1 MVPTLRPDH
10 PEATLTEPARFTQLQ
25 DLSAAFTDLLA
36 KVAPGIVSV
45 HSHRSRS
52 SGFVWRPGLIVTA
65 DEALSEDGDFAVR
78 LPSGDIVAAQ
88 LAGRDSTTDVA
99 LLRVD
104 RADLQPVL
112 LEALPVTTGA
122 LAMAVGAE
130 DGTPTVAV
138 GVVARAA
145 GPWRSLRSG
154 EIEARIELDLR
165 LRRSAEGGL
174 TLNAVG
180 QAIGMAVFGPRRRV
194 LVIPTATIERVAT
207 KLENYGRIA
216 RGYIGLGLQPV
227 AIEGDESGAMVM
239 SVDPRGPGAA
249 AGSIRETSL
258 SPGTA
263 SRSGMCTRFCARSD
277 RTASAR
283 RSRSGCVEPAR
294 QDRFR

>member
-1 MVPTLRPDH
+1 M
-10 PEATLTEPARFTQLQ
+10 TESAAFTPIQ
-25 DLSAAFTDLLA
+25 DLSAALTGLAA

-65 DEALSEDGDFAVR
+65 DEALSEEGEFAVT
-78 LPSGDIVAAQ
+78 LPGGDIVAAQ

-104 RADLQPVL
+104 RSDLEPVL
-112 LEALPVTTGA
+112 LEALPVAAGA

-130 DGTPTVAV
+130 DGTPTAAV
-138 GVVARAA
+138 GVVSRAA
-145 GPWRSLRSG
+145 GPWRSLRGG

-165 LRRSAEGGL
+165 LRRSAEGGP

-194 LVIPTATIERVAT
+194 LVIPSATIERVAA

-227 AIEGDESGAMVM
+227 ALQGDGESGVMVM
-239 SVDPRGPGAA
+239 SVDPKGPGAA
-249 AGSIRETSL
+249 AGVYQGDILVTWNSEPIGHVHSLLRALGPDSVGQTVTLGLRRAGET
-258 SPGTA
+258 
-263 SRSGMCTRFCARSD
+263 
-277 RTASAR
+277 
-283 RSRSGCVEPAR
+283 R
-294 QDRFR
+294 QVPLTIAERNAA

>member
-1 MVPTLRPDH
+1 M
-10 PEATLTEPARFTQLQ
+10 TEPAPFTQIQ
-25 DLSAAFTDLLA
+25 NLSAAFTDLVA

-45 HSHRSRS
+45 RSHRSRS

-65 DEALSEDGDFAVR
+65 DEALSEEGEFAIA

-112 LEALPVTTGA
+112 LEALPVTAGA

-130 DGTPTVAV
+130 DGTPAIAV
-138 GVVARAA
+138 GVVSRAA
-145 GPWRSLRSG
+145 GPWRSLRGG

-194 LVIPTATIERVAT
+194 LVIPSATIERVAA

-227 AIEGDESGAMVM
+227 AIEGGDESGVMVM
-239 SVDPRGPGAA
+239 SVDPQGPGAA
-249 AGSIRETSL
+249 AGLFQGDIIVTWNSEPIQHVHSLLRALGPDSVGQTVTLGLRRAGETKRVPL
-258 SPGTA
+258 TIA
-263 SRSGMCTRFCARSD
+263 ER
-277 RTASAR
+277 
-283 RSRSGCVEPAR
+283 PAT
-294 QDRFR
+294 